1 MTASPRSLAWS
12 PISGSLDQVFKC
24 KKPGQ
29 HTSPHQAAG
38 RSKDQHLLGHLRT
51 HCADHFG
58 TNSELVSGQLPA
70 SRSQVCLRHS
80 PPVSPSRRLACKTS
94 GHSEMPE

>member
-24 KKPGQ
+24 EKPGQ
-29 HTSPHQAAG
+29 HISPHQAAG

-51 HCADHFG
+51 HCADYFG
-58 TNSELVSGQLPA
+58 TNSELASGATACCTITGLP
-70 SRSQVCLRHS
+70 
-80 PPVSPSRRLACKTS
+80 PPFTS
-94 GHSEMPE
+94 GTAFQAVSV